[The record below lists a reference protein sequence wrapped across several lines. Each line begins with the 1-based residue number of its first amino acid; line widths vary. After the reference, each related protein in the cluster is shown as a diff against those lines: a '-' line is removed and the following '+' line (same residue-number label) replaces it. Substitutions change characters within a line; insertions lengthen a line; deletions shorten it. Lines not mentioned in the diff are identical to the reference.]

1 MSFNTIR
8 KIGSNIVPSQK
19 SQKRF
24 AARLRKLRWEI
35 YHEEKSKV
43 NILLEK
49 YKTLIGEFLKKFKMK
64 LKSHEVGI
72 WKEKL
77 NQTIMDATS
86 PKKSNVKGN
95 SYSMVNSLWFGGVAE
110 NVMNSKSLKKNERLI
125 PEEIMRKLDDV
136 LLKLTEVK
144 SLLDGKDVPSKFVGN
159 NSSMKDLDTEK
170 VLDDMDKTDVDNDLD
185 DVEDMVCAVNGAAD
199 VHNAVGGE
207 DSPSIDTVAKEDV
220 KDADAEKVLDVNPH
234 RRRNVKVKKSLVTSE
249 VAAMGKYAYKII
261 DARDKTKDVGDALD
275 AVDDKDGGGIAAT
288 DVHNVVSGK
297 DAQIDDAVRKEDA
310 TEAVLGVNL
319 HAWIQGIGI
328 RQVLDD
334 YAVTGEGDTAFDEEV
349 DNGDAIDVVDHH
361 DPSKNQLKDE
371 DSDME
376 EYSSDFADEEMH
388 AEEFSSDFALDADSG
403 GFSSRFAKSWWL
415 PSPACSSAVE
425 WNGNLYS

>member
-49 YKTLIGEFLKKFKMK
+49 YKTLVGEFLEKFKMK

-159 NSSMKDLDTEK
+159 NSSMKGLDTEK
-170 VLDDMDKTDVDNDLD
+170 VLDDKDKTEVVVDETLGNVD
-185 DVEDMVCAVNGAAD
+185 DEAD
-199 VHNAVGGE
+199 NHSDVGGK
-207 DSPSIDTVAKEDV
+207 DTHFRGVVAIDVSTGDTER
-220 KDADAEKVLDVNPH
+220 VLDVNPH
-234 RRRNVKVKKSLVTSE
+234 RMRKMKLKKSIVTSE

-288 DVHNVVSGK
+288 DVHDVVSGK